1 MKGRGPQYWDGRMV
15 HNPHITRQGKKW
27 VLYYIGSTH
36 PFTEVKHGENIT
48 MQDPRVIVARSNK
61 RIGVAVADQITGPW
75 ERFPEPVLSV
85 RPDHEDKWDIRRIQY
100 L

>member
-1 MKGRGPQYWDGRMV
+1 MCSSD
-15 HNPHITRQGKKW
+15 
-27 VLYYIGSTH
+27 LYIGSTH

-48 MQDPRVIVARSNK
+48 IQDPRVIVARSNK

>member
-36 PFTEVKHGENIT
+36 PFTEVKHSENIT
-48 MQDPRVIVARSNK
+48 MQDPRVIVAGFGGGCARSEN
-61 RIGVAVADQITGPW
+61 
-75 ERFPEPVLSV
+75 
-85 RPDHEDKWDIRRIQY
+85 EDKWDIRRIRY
-100 L
+100 AAIFGK